1 MADVSKTGGSSFTA
15 EAFAARARR
24 RISLDMARAGESTIR
39 HPAGDHALDPGFDGA
54 PEASADLR
62 LAAVLIPVVAHL
74 DEATVLLTQRTE
86 HLPSHAGQ
94 IAFPGGKIE
103 EIDETPL
110 SAALR
115 EAEEE
120 VGLAPGRVE
129 PIGYLRP
136 YHSRTGFSIV
146 PVVATVQPG
155 FTLTLDQSEVADAF
169 EVPLSFLM
177 NPENH
182 QRESRVLRGEL
193 RHFFAMP
200 YQNRYIWGVTAGII
214 RELYDE
220 VYVR

>member
-1 MADVSKTGGSSFTA
+1 MTDVSETSAPSFSA
-15 EAFAARARR
+15 ETFTARARR
-24 RISLDMARAGESTIR
+24 RLSLDAARATEAAIR
-39 HPAGDHALDPGFDGA
+39 QPAGDHALDPGFDGA
-54 PEASADLR
+54 PAAGAKLR
-62 LAAVLIPVVAHL
+62 LAAVLIPVIAHQ

-103 EIDETPL
+103 EIDETPA

-115 EAEEE
+115 EAQEE
-120 VGLAPGRVE
+120 VGLPPDHVE

-136 YHSRTGFSIV
+136 YYSRTGFHIV
-146 PVVATVQPG
+146 PVVATVRPG

-177 NPENH
+177 NPDNH
-182 QRESRVLRGEL
+182 QRQSRVLRGEL

-220 VYVR
+220 VYRR

>member
-1 MADVSKTGGSSFTA
+1 MTDVSETGSSSFSAAAFT
-15 EAFAARARR
+15 ARARR
-24 RISLDMARAGESTIR
+24 RLSLDAARAREPAIR
-39 HPAGDHALDPGFDGA
+39 LPGGDHALDPGFEGA
-54 PEASADLR
+54 PGAASVLR
-62 LAAVLIPVVAHL
+62 LAAVLIPVIAHR
-74 DEATVLLTQRTE
+74 DQATVLLTQRTE

-103 EIDETPL
+103 EADETPL

-115 EAEEE
+115 EAQEE
-120 VGLAPGRVE
+120 VGLPPGHVE

-136 YHSRTGFSIV
+136 YHSRTGFNIV
-146 PVVATVQPG
+146 PVVATVRPG

-177 NPENH
+177 NPDNH
-182 QRESRVLRGEL
+182 QRLSRVLRGEL

-220 VYVR
+220 VYRR